1 MEGGI
6 NSNSINILFIF
17 FFLCVQTQNDDVAPV
32 NIGPADRKRTL
43 SFQSTCVTMLVWQ
56 SLGGAIN
63 SNSFN
68 ILIIFFFLCV
78 DSK

>member
-32 NIGPADRKRTL
+32 NIGPDKLHMYFDKFSKYMCYNAG
-43 SFQSTCVTMLVWQ
+43 MAE
-56 SLGGAIN
+56 LGRGY
-63 SNSFN
+63 
-68 ILIIFFFLCV
+68 
-78 DSK
+78 